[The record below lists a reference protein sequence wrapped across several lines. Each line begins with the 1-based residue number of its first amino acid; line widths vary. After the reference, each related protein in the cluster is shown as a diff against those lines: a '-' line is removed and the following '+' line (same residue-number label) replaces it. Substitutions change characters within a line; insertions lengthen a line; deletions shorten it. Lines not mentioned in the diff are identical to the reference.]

1 MTPHSPSTGLAVHSL
16 LALATCLLS
25 LIATVLAQTPS
36 PVQEMGFARVG
47 SKLYIQGGKFESN
60 STITNISSQLFS
72 LDLAT
77 PWSTDTPAWKSLASG
92 SQGFFLNAVSAPDN
106 SSLYTIYVAAGNTF
120 VFTQYDINLN
130 QWSQPYFTSNDT
142 ESRTIA
148 RPVIN
153 PQTGLVYLDGS
164 SYMNI
169 FDLKS
174 KILVENTVPPNTFT
188 SRLFSGAVYNAPR
201 NSVMYFGGLNYSV
214 MWDLDATYVTEYSI
228 ALNKWSNF
236 TTQGEPPSPR
246 ADFCMQGNDDGTKI
260 VVFGGRI
267 PTNTSASPPV
277 NFTGTLHILDVP
289 TGQWTQGPSGDI
301 RLYMA
306 CVIVGD
312 QFVAWGGAK
321 GGGYTYDGPPVVFDL
336 TKMQWVTTYTPPDY
350 LLNAPKTT
358 FAFPPSGTGVPSSG
372 PQISL
377 PTAVSSAKDSNL
389 GAILGGTFGSL
400 FVIAL
405 AALIYIYLLRRK
417 DKVEYSAPTEQR
429 SDRDD
434 KGPDHHALEGHGR
447 RDPQGIT
454 GLNCQSLDRGPMYA
468 VNLDSKDYAA
478 NAVVTTPGTNYHIN
492 PGFLPTNNVPMLY
505 APHPGCTT
513 QGAPGG
519 VILLPNGQQ
528 ANVVYLTQHPGPVIQ
543 PQVSNGTIFNT
554 NMASY
559 GNNTTPVSQVA
570 FSNGAFYNTSSMPL
584 SPTTTQYMD
593 SFVPLAN
600 PPKHTTPIAS
610 VAHHTR
616 MPAQAPLTAQHYGT
630 PVSVAP
636 APSLVTEGLELSST
650 VPTSPHDRHAYV
662 GGQSTSILNRSR
674 NNRRRSTASSV
685 DSEPKSAPS
694 SSTVLPSPSQEGSQ
708 YYTAFV
714 PGFEPGQTSEV
725 NVNPDQNQSYRL
737 SPPIPPRIS

>member
-1 MTPHSPSTGLAVHSL
+1 
-16 LALATCLLS
+16 
-25 LIATVLAQTPS
+25 
-36 PVQEMGFARVG
+36 
-47 SKLYIQGGKFESN
+47 
-60 STITNISSQLFS
+60 
-72 LDLAT
+72 
-77 PWSTDTPAWKSLASG
+77 
-92 SQGFFLNAVSAPDN
+92 
-106 SSLYTIYVAAGNTF
+106 
-120 VFTQYDINLN
+120 
-130 QWSQPYFTSNDT
+130 
-142 ESRTIA
+142 
-148 RPVIN
+148 
-153 PQTGLVYLDGS
+153 
-164 SYMNI
+164 
-169 FDLKS
+169 
-174 KILVENTVPPNTFT
+174 
-188 SRLFSGAVYNAPR
+188 
-201 NSVMYFGGLNYSV
+201 
-214 MWDLDATYVTEYSI
+214 
-228 ALNKWSNF
+228 
-236 TTQGEPPSPR
+236 
-246 ADFCMQGNDDGTKI
+246 
-260 VVFGGRI
+260 
-267 PTNTSASPPV
+267 
-277 NFTGTLHILDVP
+277 
-289 TGQWTQGPSGDI
+289 
-301 RLYMA
+301 
-306 CVIVGD
+306 
-312 QFVAWGGAK
+312 
-321 GGGYTYDGPPVVFDL
+321 
-336 TKMQWVTTYTPPDY
+336 MQWVTTYTPPDY

-447 RDPQGIT
+447 RDPQEIT

-559 GNNTTPVSQVA
+559 GNNTIPVSQVA

-584 SPTTTQYMD
+584 SPTNTQYMD

-725 NVNPDQNQSYRL
+725 NVNSDQNQSYRFP
-737 SPPIPPRIS
+737 PPIPPRIS